1 QFLVNLLPGPQ
12 SGDPDIDVLR
22 VTQTA
27 QLDHPDREVVDPDQ
41 LSDVE
46 DEDFA
51 ALAHRA
57 GEQDQLASFR
67 YGHKIP
73 RDLPVGD
80 RHRSTLFDLFFEGG
94 DDRAVGAEDVAK
106 PGHDK
111 PGRVQVVQVG
121 YVKFGHA
128 FGSAHDVGRIDR
140 LIGGHLDELFHA
152 VLHRHLG
159 YNAGALDVVAD
170 GFVGMAFHQGDVF
183 VRRGVEDDLGFVV
196 LE

>member
-1 QFLVNLLPGPQ
+1 TADLLCKIDRVVVFHAGDHDLFVLGLIGLFLAGHQFLVNLLPGPQ

-57 GEQDQLASFR
+57 GEQDQLAGFR
-67 YGHKIP
+67 NGHKIS

-80 RHRSTLFDLFFEGG
+80 RHRSALFDLFFESG
-94 DDRAVGAEDVAK
+94 DDRAIGAEDVAK

-111 PGRVQVVQVG
+111 PGGVQVVQVG
-121 YVKFGHA
+121 HVKFSHA
-128 FGSAHDVGRIDR
+128 
-140 LIGGHLDELFHA
+140 
-152 VLHRHLG
+152 
-159 YNAGALDVVAD
+159 
-170 GFVGMAFHQGDVF
+170 
-183 VRRGVEDDLGFVV
+183 
-196 LE
+196 